1 MANISNSLVFMAI
14 NYYEADL
21 GKTHKTAEL
30 NPCYLSNT
38 HTHECTRIL
47 SLNNLLIF
55 TMPTQQGIRDWTCN
69 AATKIKSCILPFY

>member
-21 GKTHKTAEL
+21 GKTHKTTEL

-38 HTHECTRIL
+38 HTHIHTNVHASSR
-47 SLNNLLIF
+47 LIICLF
-55 TMPTQQGIRDWTCN
+55 LQCRHSREYAIGHATQQQ
-69 AATKIKSCILPFY
+69 K